1 MNTLTAHL
9 RTWAIVAIGASLLV
23 GAMGLGA
30 ARSGRT
36 AVLAPESNEFL
47 FSATQIVRL
56 PGGNVNTDSDI
67 ARLDTKTGA
76 IYRFRGNVDNASTQP
91 TWELRVPGV
100 GQPTSGLL
108 EVQNILPRDPVD
120 PAGLPFGTF
129 YIDTLTGETVR
140 QVETPATQVKSVGR
154 AAEAYEL
161 DQPVT
166 FLVDIVYG
174 TTWILRERASSN
186 ASWQLVD
193 IFKKSS
199 G

>member
-1 MNTLTAHL
+1 MRKLTAYI
-9 RTWAIVAIGASLLV
+9 RTWAIVAIGASLVV

-30 ARSGRT
+30 ARGGRS
-36 AVLAPESNEFL
+36 AVLAPDGNEFL

-56 PGGNVNTDSDI
+56 PGGNADTFSDI

-76 IYRFRGNVDNASTQP
+76 IYRFRGNVNNASTTP

-108 EVQNILPRDPVD
+108 EIQNILPREPSD

-129 YIDTLTGETVR
+129 YVDTLTGETVR
-140 QVETPATQVKSVGR
+140 KVETPFPQVKSVGG
-154 AAEAYEL
+154 AAEAAGL

-174 TTWILRERASSN
+174 TTWILRERSSSN

-193 IFKKSS
+193 IFKYS